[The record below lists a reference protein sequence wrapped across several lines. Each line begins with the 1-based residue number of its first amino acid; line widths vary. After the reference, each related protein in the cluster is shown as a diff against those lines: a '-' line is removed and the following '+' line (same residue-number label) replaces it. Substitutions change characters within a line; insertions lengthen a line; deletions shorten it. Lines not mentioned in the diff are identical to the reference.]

1 MLIPQLLPSCD
12 SSLPVNMALLT
23 HALFVKRVFQ
33 ASLWPCVCSYSH
45 LFCGDIFLPT
55 LSHHAFASVHFLLS
69 CSIFVWI
76 LCCLVLT
83 TSCLWIVWIG
93 WDLTGAAAFTMS
105 RLCQNQFSDVVTNRP
120 FLVKLLGSIVF
131 KNVYD
136 YIKFEPYFSPESIG
150 PQQ

>member
-1 MLIPQLLPSCD
+1 MLSSSFCFLLCCSQCTLDFWRCSSLFCAYSPTSASCG
-12 SSLPVNMALLT
+12 SSLPVNMTLLT
-23 HALFVKRVFQ
+23 HALFVKQVFQ

-55 LSHHAFASVHFLLS
+55 LSHHAFASVHFPLS

-105 RLCQNQFSDVVTNRP
+105 R
-120 FLVKLLGSIVF
+120 
-131 KNVYD
+131 
-136 YIKFEPYFSPESIG
+136 
-150 PQQ
+150 